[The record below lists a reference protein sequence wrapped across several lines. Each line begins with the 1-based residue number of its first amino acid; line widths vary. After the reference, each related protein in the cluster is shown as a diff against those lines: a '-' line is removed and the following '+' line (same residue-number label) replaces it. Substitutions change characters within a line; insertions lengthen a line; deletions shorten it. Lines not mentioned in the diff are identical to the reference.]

1 VNDKQARRKDG
12 AYLAALLLLTT
23 LMFLPYLLPPTP
35 LIFSNSNFGTDLA
48 QEFYPLVY
56 YLRDTLHQTGTLPL
70 WRTYHL
76 SGTPLVGHP
85 VAPVFY
91 PVHWLMFV
99 LPIPLA
105 LNFDALLHIWW
116 AGAGVYL
123 CLRLLRK
130 MRPDAALLG
139 ALLFAHTPRI
149 IGHLTGG
156 HWGLLTAL
164 AWWAWVWLAFHRY
177 MQTRQMRWA
186 GLLGVALAAQAL
198 NDGKYLLLSAVVLL
212 PCAAFYVPRAQ
223 RRLWI
228 WDGFRGGM
236 AAFAVMFG
244 LSAAQLLPLIELLPI
259 TQRTALTFE
268 TSAGG
273 LPALLLTGMVLPFNM
288 KIAEW
293 VVFVGV
299 ALILLLL
306 YSAACG
312 WGQPERWWVW
322 GIVLL
327 LILNLGAEGGLYTL
341 FYRFVPGFTLLR
353 SPERFFP
360 LALFGMA
367 ILAAEGAQKW
377 LNGDKP
383 ARWMR
388 YVCIVLSLLYIGVAV
403 FKLLMPQSMLFYVFP
418 HLFTLPLIAIVLLR
432 VTPSRRWFMALTATA
447 LVDIWWFN
455 ADLARPQSEAEAIA
469 SSPVTSYLREHLT
482 EDERVLAPY
491 GALEDMQTIHAGI
504 ARADGYDPTY
514 LSAYGEFI
522 RTAGGCDFRD
532 YSVGAPPTRAN
543 AFAVQ
548 ACPTFIPNRSFLALL
563 NIRYVVLPFTMQG
576 ETAVMSAG
584 QQYVY
589 AFERG
594 VGRVFGV
601 SVTQLV
607 EPEQCVERLQTVD
620 VRAVALVETLLS
632 QDADLIPPLVLSHS
646 RFANGET
653 FSVRGGGLL
662 VRSESWAMGWRATV
676 DSVPA
681 EVLRVDCTLQGVWL
695 NDGDH
700 IVRFEYLPQS
710 FVVGSWITRI
720 SMGIFLLIGV
730 LHVWRTV
737 LKAQPTAKEL

>member
-1 VNDKQARRKDG
+1 
-12 AYLAALLLLTT
+12 
-23 LMFLPYLLPPTP
+23 
-35 LIFSNSNFGTDLA
+35 
-48 QEFYPLVY
+48 
-56 YLRDTLHQTGTLPL
+56 
-70 WRTYHL
+70 
-76 SGTPLVGHP
+76 
-85 VAPVFY
+85 
-91 PVHWLMFV
+91 
-99 LPIPLA
+99 
-105 LNFDALLHIWW
+105 
-116 AGAGVYL
+116 
-123 CLRLLRK
+123 
-130 MRPDAALLG
+130 
-139 ALLFAHTPRI
+139 
-149 IGHLTGG
+149 
-156 HWGLLTAL
+156 
-164 AWWAWVWLAFHRY
+164 
-177 MQTRQMRWA
+177 MRWA

-306 YSAACG
+306 YSVACG
-312 WGQPERWWVW
+312 WGHPERWWAW

-367 ILAAEGAQKW
+367 ILAADGAQKW

-383 ARWMR
+383 ARWLR
-388 YVCIVLSLLYIGVAV
+388 YVFVALSVLYIGVAA
-403 FKLLMPQSMLFYVFP
+403 FQFLMPQWMLFYVFP
-418 HLFTLPLIAIVLLR
+418 HLVTLPLIAMLLLR
-432 VTPSRRWFMALTATA
+432 ATPSRRWFVALTAAA
-447 LVDIWWFN
+447 LVDIWWLN
-455 ADLARPQSEAEAIA
+455 ADLARPQSEAEAVA
-469 SSPVTSYLREHLT
+469 SSPVTSYLSEHLI

-563 NIRYVVLPFTMQG
+563 NIRYVVLPFALEG
-576 ETAVMSAG
+576 ETAVMSEG
-584 QQYVY
+584 KQFVY
-589 AFERG
+589 AFEQG
-594 VGRVFGV
+594 VGRAFGV
-601 SVTQLV
+601 NETQFV
-607 EPEQCVERLQTVD
+607 EPERCVERLQTVD
-620 VRAVALVETLLS
+620 VRAVALVETTLPP
-632 QDADLIPPLVLSHS
+632 DADPTPSLVTSHR
-646 RFANGET
+646 RFPNGEI

-662 VRSESWAMGWRATV
+662 VRSESWAPGWQATV
-676 DSVPA
+676 DGVPA

-695 NDGDH
+695 NDGEH
-700 IVRFEYLPQS
+700 SVRFEYLPQS
-710 FVVGSWITRI
+710 YVVGSWITLISVGTLLLVGAPRI
-720 SMGIFLLIGV
+720 WKLMHSRIPSG
-730 LHVWRTV
+730 TV
-737 LKAQPTAKEL
+737 SKD